1 MTTPT
6 KRQPTI
12 PIELA
17 PWQYEIGG
25 VVLGTGTR
33 IPIGNIEGLGSP
45 AVRAQDVDNPVGD
58 GTFPGQDFYGPRT
71 VRIEA
76 GIKTPGDPT
85 AAADLLARLELAVD
99 DPAARTRPEGRAV
112 LRGRW
117 PGHNTRR
124 LYGRLRRAEAT
135 STTTAIHGWIPLDI
149 EFAATDPRWYADDL
163 STLTLGLDQAAK
175 HTSGDR
181 TVDEALCP
189 PACRASDDPD
199 HKPADDR
206 PGWITNHGN
215 VASWPS
221 IRIHGPVTRPR
232 LWNTVTN
239 RVLEL
244 GLSLRAGEWVE
255 METRPNTCWALRNGV
270 TNVANDLTPQ
280 SRLDQFVIPRGRS
293 EIGWS
298 ADDPTGTA
306 RLEVTWRSAYTA
318 L

>member
-6 KRQPTI
+6 KQLTV

-33 IPIGNIEGLGSP
+33 IPVGDVEGLGSP
-45 AVRAQDVDNPVGD
+45 ATRPQDADNPTGD

-71 VRIEA
+71 IRMEA
-76 GIKTPGDPT
+76 GIKTPGDPV
-85 AAADLLARLELAVD
+85 AAADLLARLELALD
-99 DPAARTRPEGRAV
+99 TPEARTRPEGRAV

-124 LYGRLRRAEAT
+124 LYGRLRRVEAT
-135 STTTAIHGWIPLDI
+135 STTTAINGWIPLDI

-163 STLTLGLDQAAK
+163 SKLRLGLDQAAK
-175 HTSGDR
+175 HPSGDR
-181 TVDEALCP
+181 TVDKSMGP
-189 PACRASDDPD
+189 PACCASVDPD
-199 HKPADDR
+199 HKPTDDR
-206 PGWITNHGN
+206 PGWIANHGN

-221 IRIHGPVTRPR
+221 IRIHGPVTNPR
-232 LWNTVTN
+232 IWNTVTG
-239 RVLEL
+239 RALEL
-244 GLSLRAGEWVE
+244 DLELRAGEWVE
-255 METRPNTCWALRNGV
+255 METRPRTRWALRNGTV
-270 TNVANDLTPQ
+270 NVANDLTPR
-280 SRLDQFVIPRGRS
+280 SRLDKFVIPRGRS

-298 ADDPTGTA
+298 ADDLTGTA
-306 RLEVTWRSAYTA
+306 RLEMTWRSAYTA

>member
-1 MTTPT
+1 MTTPL
-6 KRQPTI
+6 KKSP

-17 PWQYEIGG
+17 PWQFEIGG
-25 VVLGTGTR
+25 VVLGKGTR

-45 AVRAQDVDNPVGD
+45 TVRAQDVDNPTGD
-58 GTFPGQDFYGPRT
+58 GTYPGQDFYGPRT

-85 AAADLLARLELAVD
+85 AAADLLARLELAAD

-117 PGHNTRR
+117 PGHRMRR
-124 LYGRLRRAEAT
+124 LYGRLRRMEAT
-135 STTTAIHGWIPLDI
+135 STANAINGWIPLDI
-149 EFAATDPRWYADDL
+149 EFAATDPRWYDDEL
-163 STLTLGLDQAAK
+163 SKLTLGLDQAAK
-175 HTSGDR
+175 HTLGDR

-199 HKPADDR
+199 HKPGDDR

-232 LWNTVTN
+232 IWNSVTG
-239 RVLEL
+239 RVLEPD
-244 GLSLRAGEWVE
+244 LSLRAGEWVE
-255 METRPNTCWALRNGV
+255 METRPGTCWVLRNGTV
-270 TNVANDLTPQ
+270 NVANDLTPE
-280 SRLDQFVIPRGRS
+280 SRLDLFAIPRGRS

-298 ADDPTGTA
+298 AEDPTGTA
-306 RLEVTWRSAYTA
+306 RLEVAWRSAYTA

>member
-6 KRQPTI
+6 KQPPK

-25 VVLGTGTR
+25 VVLGNGTR
-33 IPIGNIEGLGSP
+33 IPVGNVEGLGSP
-45 AVRAQDVDNPVGD
+45 ATRPQDADNPTGD

-71 VRIEA
+71 IRIEA
-76 GIKTPGDPT
+76 GIKTPGDPI
-85 AAADLLARLELAVD
+85 AAADLLARLELTFD
-99 DPAARTRPEGRAV
+99 TPEARTRPEGRAV
-112 LRGRW
+112 LRARW

-135 STTTAIHGWIPLDI
+135 SSTTAINGWIPLDI
-149 EFAATDPRWYADDL
+149 EFAATDPRWYADLL
-163 STLTLGLDQAAK
+163 STVTLGLDQTVTR
-175 HTSGDR
+175 TSGDR
-181 TVDEALCP
+181 TVDQSLCP
-189 PACRASDDPD
+189 PARASRDPD
-199 HKPADDR
+199 HKPGDDR

-221 IRIHGPVTRPR
+221 IRIHGPVTNPR
-232 LWNTVTN
+232 IWNTVSG

-255 METRPNTCWALRNGV
+255 METRPGTCWALRNGTV
-270 TNVANDLTPQ
+270 NVANDLTPQ
-280 SRLDQFVIPRGRS
+280 SRLDKFVIPRGRS

-298 ADDPTGTA
+298 ADDLTGTA